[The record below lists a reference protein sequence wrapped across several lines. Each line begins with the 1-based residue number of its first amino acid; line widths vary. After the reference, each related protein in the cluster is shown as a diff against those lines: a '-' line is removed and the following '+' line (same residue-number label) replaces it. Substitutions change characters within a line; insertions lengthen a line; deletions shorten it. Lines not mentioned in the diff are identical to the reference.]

1 MVLGLEARL
10 ETRGRDRAMTAELL
24 ARSPIRQARQRLRIF
39 PVLLED
45 RAWNV
50 VIREAQE
57 CVELSLKGLLRSCG
71 IEPPKI
77 HDLGDFL
84 LENRER
90 ISRHRSEFP
99 LDRLAKISTR
109 LRKERELSFYGDID
123 FIPDEAYTKTQAED
137 AMQDATF
144 CVEQA
149 ERML

>member
-10 ETRGRDRAMTAELL
+10 ETRGHNRAVTAELL
-24 ARSPIRQARQRLRIF
+24 ARSLIGQARQRLRIL
-39 PVLLED
+39 PVLLEGQ
-45 RAWNV
+45 AWNV

-57 CVELSLKGLLRSCG
+57 CVELSLKGLLRACG

-90 ISRHRSEFP
+90 ITRHRSEFP
-99 LDRLAKISTR
+99 LDRLAEISAR

-123 FIPDEAYTKTQAED
+123 FIPDESYTKAQAEEAIRD
-137 AMQDATF
+137 AIF
-144 CVEQA
+144 CVERA
-149 ERML
+149 ESVL